1 MKYFKL
7 IALSGLAGLLLSRG
21 GVESPSWILVLIGLG
36 LWVQQLNVL
45 SLKDSLYFTAIFWF
59 IGSFFLLDW
68 LKVLGAD
75 AKIALCVFVTLY
87 WTFVVWIWNKFFR
100 SQSKYQSLMFALL
113 FVASEYVLS
122 VAPFGGFNWLRLG
135 YLLPDLPTFRV
146 SYWFG
151 ISAIT
156 FLAMFFLHRITKA
169 ELSKIK
175 TFSLIFLIAFVSSL
189 THFLTGIGEDE
200 RSDSGIN
207 VLGIQGSVPQV
218 GLDFNAQRAAVF
230 ANHYRKTQSE
240 LMKSTEN
247 NQKIDLVVW
256 PENSSDIDPFRNS
269 DISRALIGLEQKY
282 GIPILFGAVLE
293 QDDGLGNAAV
303 LVKDGVLKVE
313 YQKQKL
319 VPFGEYLPFRSLLA
333 PLIERFD
340 RLSRD
345 FIPGQGSNTILV
357 NSLGVSV
364 LICYEVAFDQI
375 WHQAA
380 KRADVLVVMTN
391 NATYGGTTQPMQQLR
406 ITQAH
411 ARSLQIPIM
420 VVATSGTT
428 AFINKDGQIVEIIS
442 DNIPAAIY
450 QNIAKPSRV
459 APAAYTAIPLQ
470 ILSLLTILISIIRR
484 TWINYFLKRKER
496 YPHHL

>member
-1 MKYFKL
+1 
-7 IALSGLAGLLLSRG
+7 
-21 GVESPSWILVLIGLG
+21 
-36 LWVQQLNVL
+36 
-45 SLKDSLYFTAIFWF
+45 
-59 IGSFFLLDW
+59 
-68 LKVLGAD
+68 
-75 AKIALCVFVTLY
+75 
-87 WTFVVWIWNKFFR
+87 
-100 SQSKYQSLMFALL
+100 
-113 FVASEYVLS
+113 
-122 VAPFGGFNWLRLG
+122 
-135 YLLPDLPTFRV
+135 
-146 SYWFG
+146 
-151 ISAIT
+151 
-156 FLAMFFLHRITKA
+156 MFFLHRITQS
-169 ELSKIK
+169 EVSKIR
-175 TFSLIFLIAFVSSL
+175 TFSLILLVAFLSSF
-189 THFLTGIGEDE
+189 THFLDGIGDDE

-218 GLDFNAQRAAVF
+218 GLDFNTQRAAVF

-240 LMKSTEN
+240 LLKNTEN

-293 QDDGLGNAAV
+293 QGDGLGNAAV

-345 FIPGQGSNTILV
+345 FIPGQGSNSILV
-357 NSLGVSV
+357 NSLDVSV

-470 ILSLLTILISIIRR
+470 ILSLLIISISIIRR

>member
-7 IALSGLAGLLLSRG
+7 IALSGLAGLLFSRG
-21 GVESPSWILVLIGLG
+21 GVENPSWILVLIGLG
-36 LWVQQLNVL
+36 LWVQQISVL
-45 SLKDSLYFTAIFWF
+45 SIKDSLYSTATFWF

-87 WTFVVWIWNKFFR
+87 WTFVIWIWNKFFR
-100 SQSKYQSLMFALL
+100 YQAKYQSLMFALI

-122 VAPFGGFNWLRLG
+122 IAPFGGFNWLRLG
-135 YLLPDLPTFRV
+135 YLVSDLPTFRI

-151 ISAIT
+151 ISAIS
-156 FLAMFFLHRITKA
+156 FLVMFFLHRIVQT
-169 ELSKIK
+169 EISKIK
-175 TFSLIFLIAFVSSL
+175 TFSLILLVAFISSF
-189 THFLTGIGEDE
+189 THFLTGIGDDE
-200 RSDSGIN
+200 RSGAGIN

-240 LMKSTEN
+240 LIKSTKI
-247 NQKIDLVVW
+247 NQSIDLIVW
-256 PENSSDIDPFRNS
+256 PENSSDIDPFKNT
-269 DISRALIGLEQKY
+269 DISRALIYLEQKY
-282 GIPILFGAVLE
+282 AIPILFGAVLE
-293 QDDGLGNAAV
+293 QGDGLGNAAV
-303 LVKDGVLKVE
+303 LVKDGELKVE

-319 VPFGEYLPFRSLLA
+319 VPFGEYLPFRILLA

-340 RLSRD
+340 RLPKD
-345 FIPGQGSNTILV
+345 FIAGQGSSMTV
-357 NSLGVSV
+357 VDSLNVSV

-391 NATYGGTTQPMQQLR
+391 NATYGGTTQPMQQMR

-411 ARSLQIPIM
+411 ARSLQIPVM

-428 AFINKDGQIVEIIS
+428 AFINKDGELVEIIK
-442 DNIPAAIY
+442 DNLPAAIY
-450 QNIAKPSRV
+450 QNITKPNRV
-459 APAAYTAIPLQ
+459 APAAYTAIPTL
-470 ILSLLTILISIIRR
+470 IISLLVILISILRKV
-484 TWINYFLKRKER
+484 WINYFLIRKER
-496 YPHHL
+496 YQHHR